1 MKIGD
6 CKETKNGQTY
16 CKFAD
21 NRVRFVSRS
30 DLGMPMVAGAGTMK
44 MLPGLA
50 GGRKRRSRKMK
61 IGECRRTR
69 NGVKYCKT
77 RKGVRFKR
85 G

>member
-1 MKIGD
+1 MAKKMRQGE
-6 CKETKNGQTY
+6 CRKTKRGQTY

-21 NRVRFVSRS
+21 NRVRFVP
-30 DLGMPMVAGAGTMK
+30 LGGFGKSKMVSS
-44 MLPGLA
+44 LA
-50 GGRKRRSRKMK
+50 GRRRGRRGKMK